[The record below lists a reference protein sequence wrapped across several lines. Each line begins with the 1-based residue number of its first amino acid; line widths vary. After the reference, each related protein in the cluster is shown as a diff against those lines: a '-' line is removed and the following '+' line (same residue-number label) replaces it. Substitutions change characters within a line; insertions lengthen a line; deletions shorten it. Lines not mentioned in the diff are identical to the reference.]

1 MDKQGKLTRA
11 VSISW
16 AVGELGIAAYVGI
29 TMSYMLFFL
38 TQALGISPVWAGFAL
53 LIPRL
58 WDAGIDPFVGAI
70 SDRTKTRMGRRRPF
84 LLFGA
89 LTFGVA
95 FAMIFFA
102 PANAPEA
109 TKIVY
114 VVALYLLTSTAFTF
128 YDVPYSSM
136 AAEMTTDY
144 GGRTLLTGYKMIAA
158 RLGILITIL
167 VAPLIFTTSKGLNYG
182 FQLMGV
188 IFGSF
193 MIVTGLIAFFGT
205 KNAPQI
211 TRPVER
217 FSLKA
222 EYRAL
227 AENRPFLILWSAF
240 LMQNLAIG
248 AAATTLIYYVV
259 FVMHLTPAAVGPL
272 AATGAVS
279 ATLATPIWVWIARRL
294 GKRKTYFIGLG
305 IAATMSLP
313 ALFIPASM
321 YFLLFPALFLVGI
334 GDAANQLL
342 PNAMVPDTVEYDEH
356 NTGQRREGTIF
367 GTWAFCRKLGMAL
380 GAFLV
385 SIFLS
390 FFGFAGGQG
399 ATTQSA
405 DAIWG
410 IRLAYS
416 LVPFTLWL
424 CTIAIIRYYN
434 LSEHR
439 FDEIKREIVMAREG
453 N

>member
-1 MDKQGKLTRA
+1 MDNQKKLTKS
-11 VSISW
+11 VSVSW

-29 TMSYMLFFL
+29 TMAYMLFFL
-38 TQALGISPVWAGFAL
+38 TQALGISPVWAGVAM

-58 WDAGIDPFVGAI
+58 WDAVVAPFVGVI
-70 SDRTKTRMGRRRPF
+70 SDRANTRMGRRRPF

-89 LTFGVA
+89 LTLGVA
-95 FAMIFFA
+95 FALIFFV
-102 PANAPEA
+102 PADAPEM
-109 TKIVY
+109 TKIVF
-114 VVALYLLTSTAFTF
+114 VVLLYLLASTAFAF

-144 GGRTLLTGYKMIAA
+144 GGRTLLTGYKMVAA
-158 RLGILITIL
+158 RLGILSTFF
-167 VAPLIFTTSKGLNYG
+167 VPLIFTTSKGLDHG
-182 FQLMGV
+182 FQLVGV
-188 IFGSF
+188 TFGAF
-193 MIVTGLIAFFGT
+193 IIVTGLIAFFGT

-211 TRPVER
+211 KRPVER
-217 FSLKA
+217 FSLRA

-227 AENRPFLILWSAF
+227 AENRPFQILWLAF
-240 LMQNLAIG
+240 LLQNLAIG

-259 FVMHLTPAAVGPL
+259 FVMKLTPAMVGPL
-272 AATGAVS
+272 AATGAIS
-279 ATLATPIWVWIARRL
+279 ATLATPLWVWVARRQ
-294 GKRKTYFIGLG
+294 GKRRTYFIGLG

-313 ALFIPASM
+313 ALFIPSSM
-321 YFLLFPALFLVGI
+321 YFLLFPVLFLVGI

-356 NTGQRREGTIF
+356 KTGQRREGAIF
-367 GTWAFCRKLGMAL
+367 GTWSFCRKLGMSL
-380 GAFLV
+380 GAFFV

-390 FFGFAGGQG
+390 LFDFAGGQG
-399 ATTQSA
+399 VTAQSE

-416 LVPFTLWL
+416 LIPFVLWI
-424 CTIAIIRYYN
+424 CTIIIIRHYN

-439 FDEIKREIVMAREG
+439 FDEIKREIVIARAK

>member
-1 MDKQGKLTRA
+1 MDKQGKLTKG
-11 VSISW
+11 ISFNW

-29 TMSYMLFFL
+29 TMAYMLFYL
-38 TQALGISPVWAGFAL
+38 TQALGISPVWAGAAML
-53 LIPRL
+53 VPRL
-58 WDAGIDPFVGAI
+58 WDAMIAPFVGAM
-70 SDRTKTRMGRRRPF
+70 SDRTNTRMGRRRPF

-89 LTFGVA
+89 STLGVA
-95 FAMIFFA
+95 FALIFFA
-102 PANAPEA
+102 PADAPET
-109 TKIVY
+109 TKIIY
-114 VVALYLLTSTAFTF
+114 VVALYLLTSTAFAF

-144 GGRTLLTGYKMIAA
+144 GDRTLLTGYKMVAA
-158 RLGILITIL
+158 RLGILSTFF
-167 VAPLIFTTSKGLNYG
+167 APLIFTTSKGLNSG

-188 IFGSF
+188 IFGAF

-227 AENRPFLILWSAF
+227 ATNRPFLILWSAF

-248 AAATTLIYYVV
+248 ASATTLIYYVV
-259 FVMHLTPAAVGPL
+259 FVMELTPAMVGPL

-279 ATLATPIWVWIARRL
+279 ATLATPLWVWIARKL
-294 GKRKTYFIGLG
+294 GKRQTYFIGLG

-313 ALFIPASM
+313 ALFIPSSM
-321 YFLLFPALFLVGI
+321 YFLLFPVLFLVGI

-356 NTGQRREGTIF
+356 QTGQRREGAIF
-367 GTWAFCRKLGMAL
+367 GTWSFCRKLGMSL
-380 GAFLV
+380 GAFFV
-385 SIFLS
+385 SVFLS

-399 ATTQSA
+399 VTAQSD

-410 IRLAYS
+410 VRLAYS
-416 LVPFTLWL
+416 LIPFVLWI
-424 CTIAIIRYYN
+424 CTIIVIRYYS

-439 FDEIKREIVMAREG
+439 FDEIKREIAVARTKS
-453 N
+453 